1 MKATKNTHSKANQAK
16 ANKAHQVREQ
26 FTLALVRLSRRW
38 RWCLDRRLA
47 STGLTQARW
56 GALLQIARGGEGM
69 AQHRLAEHIGIEGA
83 TLVPLLDS
91 LAHAGLVE
99 RQPDP
104 SDRRSKTVHLTAA
117 AGPVLAEIEAI
128 ADDLR
133 AELTEGLS
141 QQEIATCMR
150 VFEHIAA
157 RIPEAAEHT

>member
-1 MKATKNTHSKANQAK
+1 MNDTNTNTNTRAI
-16 ANKAHQVREQ
+16 KAHQAREQ

-38 RWCLDRRLA
+38 RWCLNRRLA
-47 STGLTQARW
+47 KTGLTQARW

-91 LAHAGLVE
+91 LTRAGLVE

-104 SDRRSKTVHLTAA
+104 RDRRSKTVHLTAEA
-117 AGPVLAEIEAI
+117 APVLAEIEAI
-128 ADDLR
+128 ADGLR

-141 QQEIATCMR
+141 QDDIATCMR
-150 VFEHIAA
+150 VFKHIAA
-157 RIPEAAEHT
+157 RIPHAALHP

>member
-1 MKATKNTHSKANQAK
+1 MKATKKR
-16 ANKAHQVREQ
+16 QVREQ
-26 FTLALVRLSRRW
+26 FTIALVHLSRRW

-91 LAHAGLVE
+91 LANAGLVE
-99 RQPDP
+99 RQLDP

-117 AGPVLAEIEAI
+117 AQPVLADIEGI
-128 ADDLR
+128 ADSLR

-141 QQEIATCMR
+141 PEDLATCMR
-150 VFEHIAA
+150 VFKHIAA
-157 RIPEAAEHT
+157 RIPEAAENA